1 MLDTLHARYLNLH
14 KHSHTQ
20 CFVFTA
26 EKRKVL
32 YLLHLI
38 VRI

>member
-1 MLDTLHARYLNLH
+1 MLDTLHARYL